1 MTHII
6 LSIAQNNFQKSRN
19 SNRGER
25 RGQELRRFLY
35 LNLVGPG
42 HGSRRLHQ
50 VKLRN
55 QKKLKLW
62 KVDWPKVQI
71 NRHIPNWNWE
81 PCRFQK
87 KKIQYHW
94 RPKIPKISETGEKV
108 AEPRASTTP
117 LSEKIPAVGIR
128 SEKASIF
135 RELATNVEISPPGI
149 WVFSQFAARRPK
161 VAKNMLK
168 ITDQIQAEPK
178 KIVEKISEA
187 VEDFFRV
194 GLGFS
199 FRDWAR

>member
-87 KKIQYHW
+87 KKFSIIGGPKFLRFPRLVKKW
-94 RPKIPKISETGEKV
+94 RNRG
-108 AEPRASTTP
+108 RARRRWA
-117 LSEKIPAVGIR
+117 KKFQR
-128 SEKASIF
+128 SELGAKK
-135 RELATNVEISPPGI
+135 PP
-149 WVFSQFAARRPK
+149 FSGSLRQ
-161 VAKNMLK
+161 MLK
-168 ITDQIQAEPK
+168 FRRQEF
-178 KIVEKISEA
+178 E
-187 VEDFFRV
+187 FFRSLRPE
-194 GLGFS
+194 GPKLRKICS
-199 FRDWAR
+199 KLLIKFRPSPRKL